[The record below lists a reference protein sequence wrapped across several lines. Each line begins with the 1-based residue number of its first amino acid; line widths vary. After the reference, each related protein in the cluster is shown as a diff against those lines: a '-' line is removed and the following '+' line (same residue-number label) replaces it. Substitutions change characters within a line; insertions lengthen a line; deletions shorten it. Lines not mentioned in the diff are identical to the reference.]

1 MHAILRDNSTSD
13 KPPQNDRMM
22 ANIMFIQKEF
32 KRNGFEDR
40 LLKAGGSK
48 PVLPCLT
55 RQRNVAI
62 SYLKNLWTMNILVTA
77 SDAVTKEGD
86 TFVHF

>member
-1 MHAILRDNSTSD
+1 MHAILRDNATSD
-13 KPPQNDRMM
+13 KPPQNERMM
-22 ANIMFIQKEF
+22 ANIMF

-40 LLKAGGSK
+40 LLNDGGSK

-62 SYLKNLWTMNILVTA
+62 SYLNNLWTMNILVNA

>member
-22 ANIMFIQKEF
+22 ANIMFIQEF